1 MGNPEE
7 ISAAVVELVETQKAK
22 RPLRKAVGA
31 GTAQAVN
38 AINDKC
44 AEVQGQLLTAF
55 GLR

>member
-1 MGNPEE
+1 MGRT
-7 ISAAVVELVETQKAK
+7 SWVELVETEKAK
-22 RPLRKAVGA
+22 RPLRKIVGA
-31 GTAQAVN
+31 EVARAVN